1 MRTKQLLLALI
12 ACGVMAVQMNAQPA
26 APAAAA
32 PVYTQTINYVKIT
45 TGKGGEWRQF
55 TRDTSMK
62 MAQIRADEGEIISWT
77 LLRSVYPSGQEAR
90 ADYMIST
97 ISEGGPRS
105 NRGTMDEMYKKAGIA
120 MTPSEANAKRSTLAT
135 LVASEMWRP
144 RIRVGAPA
152 KGHYLFLNWM
162 KVHDADKYTALETTV
177 WSPMA
182 QEWVKQ
188 GAMSGWIYAT
198 KMLPSGTD
206 TKYTA
211 YTADMFPTMEA
222 AFAQRAYKEVFE
234 KVVPGKKF
242 DDVSAEIAKTRD
254 LARRELWEV
263 VERVTKKP

>member
-1 MRTKQLLLALI
+1 MRTKQLLLAMF
-12 ACGVMAVQMNAQPA
+12 ACGALAVQMNAQPA
-26 APAAAA
+26 AAAAA

-45 TGKGGEWRQF
+45 TGKGQEWRQLI
-55 TRDTSMK
+55 RDTSMK
-62 MAQIRADEGEIISWT
+62 VAQVRADAGEIISWT

-97 ISEGGPRS
+97 VSEGEPHS
-105 NRGTMDEMYKKAGIA
+105 SRGTMDEMYKKAGIA
-120 MTPSEANAKRSTLAT
+120 MTPSEVNAKRSTLST

-152 KGHYLFLNWM
+152 KGHYLFINWM
-162 KVHDADKYTALETTV
+162 KVHDAAKYTALETTV

-222 AFAQRAYKEVFE
+222 AFAPRQVKAMFE
-234 KVVPGKKF
+234 KVVTGKTF
-242 DDVSAEIAKTRD
+242 DAVSAELPKIRD
-254 LARRELWEV
+254 LVRRQLWTV
-263 VERVTKKP
+263 VECVTKEQ